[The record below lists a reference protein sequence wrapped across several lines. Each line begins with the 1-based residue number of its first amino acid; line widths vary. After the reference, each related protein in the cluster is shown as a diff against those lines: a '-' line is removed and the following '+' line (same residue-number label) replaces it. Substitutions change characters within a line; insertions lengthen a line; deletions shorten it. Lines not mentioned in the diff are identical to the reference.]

1 MSVITIIMTDWTI
14 SQDKAVILG
23 FSGENETKELRIQCD
38 ELKAD
43 ASYYLDIESSSG
55 KDIAL
60 MTAADNTLSILLT
73 AKMLGG
79 SGRKRMQIREV
90 LGEVVTKSNVFI
102 GEVNTSVNAVEAYS
116 RLPPSEFE
124 QYESQMSALSKL
136 VEELKN
142 HPGTGGSGAPGEKGD
157 KGDKGDP
164 GEDGADGK
172 SAYELAVEN
181 GFNGSMSEW
190 LASLKGDKG
199 DRGEQGIKGDKG
211 DKGADGSQG
220 IQGVQGERGEKGE
233 TGAKGADGADGKSAY
248 ELAVDNGFS
257 GTLSEWLNSLKGEK
271 GDSSS
276 PKTLITIID
285 DDGTNCTSD
294 ANTGIR
300 TFLHEKNI
308 PLTFAVPV
316 TAPTKSSGTY
326 SIAQL
331 TEMIAEGDEVIMHGY
346 DANDS
351 DNRNT
356 LEAFKTNVDAA
367 IAWAKEN
374 NFNSKSYVYPGG
386 LYPNLSTDFNAKIA
400 YLKSKG
406 IEMAYTVNNPC
417 ESSSREGFEEW
428 NTYENGADYYGT
440 YNKVPFVE
448 MPNGFSHA
456 LLINRAEVGSNNL
469 TVKWWKNRVD
479 DMIEKQAYMCFFI
492 HSFMAG
498 FKTADSNGKT
508 YADYF
513 KELIQYIVDTYGDRV
528 QFVTPSKAHE
538 IIEDMPV
545 TTGMV
550 EKTVANYI
558 EDHKDALK
566 GDAGESGVERQITV
580 SNAVTSY
587 SIKPNIL
594 YVFPE
599 ESVLTISFDETGID
613 TSVVNDYHFQFTN
626 GSTPCELNLP
636 ESVNIGDYEPQA
648 NGACEISIVNGL
660 MSFRNWST
668 EE

>member
-1 MSVITIIMTDWTI
+1 MTAISEETLKSLISEIVTSINAKSSIDYVHNFVNNIIQENNTNLSDTVI
-14 SQDKAVILG
+14 SQLEALKQDMTYSYEIGTVTTLDADEKATVSVETDKNNKKLIFNFG
-23 FSGENETKELRIQCD
+23 IPKSRDGE
-38 ELKAD
+38 
-43 ASYYLDIESSSG
+43 
-55 KDIAL
+55 
-60 MTAADNTLSILLT
+60 
-73 AKMLGG
+73 
-79 SGRKRMQIREV
+79 
-90 LGEVVTKSNVFI
+90 
-102 GEVNTSVNAVEAYS
+102 
-116 RLPPSEFE
+116 
-124 QYESQMSALSKL
+124 
-136 VEELKN
+136 
-142 HPGTGGSGAPGEKGD
+142 
-157 KGDKGDP
+157 
-164 GEDGADGK
+164 
-172 SAYELAVEN
+172 
-181 GFNGSMSEW
+181 
-190 LASLKGDKG
+190 KG
-199 DRGEQGIKGDKG
+199 DRGEQGVKGDKG

-220 IQGVQGERGEKGE
+220 ERGEKG
-233 TGAKGADGADGKSAY
+233 ADGKDGLNGKDGVNGKDGKDGLNGVDGKDGTDGKSAY
-248 ELAVDNGFS
+248 ELAVDNGYT
-257 GTLSEWLNSLKGEK
+257 GTLAEWLLSLKGEK
-271 GDSSS
+271 GDKGDTGESSS

-285 DDGTNCTSD
+285 DDGTLGTSD

-300 TFLHEKNI
+300 TFLHERNI

-316 TAPTKSSGTY
+316 TAPTKPSGTY

-331 TEMIAEGDEVIMHGY
+331 SEMIAEGDEVVMHGY

-356 LEAFKTNVDAA
+356 LEEFKTNVDAS

-374 NFNSKSYVYPGG
+374 NFNDKVYVYPGG
-386 LYPNLSTDFNAKIA
+386 LFPNLSVDFDSKLA

-440 YNKVPFVE
+440 YNKIPFVE

-456 LLINRAEVGSNNL
+456 LLINRVEVGSNNL

-513 KELIQYIVDTYGDRV
+513 KELIQYIVDTYGNRV

-550 EKTVANYI
+550 ENTVANYI
-558 EDHKDALK
+558 DDHKDTLK
-566 GDAGESGVERQITV
+566 GDSGVERQITV

-599 ESVLTISFDETGID
+599 ESALTISFDETGID
-613 TSVVNDYHFQFTN
+613 TSVVNDYHFTFVN
-626 GSTPCELNLP
+626 GSTACELELP
-636 ESVNIGDYEPQA
+636 ESVNIGDLELQP
-648 NGACEISIVNGL
+648 NTICEVSIVNGL
-660 MSFRNWST
+660 LSFQNWSI